1 MKILVYTD
9 GGARGN
15 PGPAAIG
22 VVIADGKGAAVKKY
36 SEYLGEATNNIAEY
50 SAIVFALKKIK
61 ALYGKEKIV
70 KMEIEVRSDSELIV
84 KQLNHQYKIEDE
96 GLQLLFI
103 KIWNILID
111 FGPVNFAYV
120 PRKENK
126 EADRLVNE
134 CLDAQDKVRKLL

>member
-36 SEYLGEATNNIAEY
+36 SEYVGEATHNIAEY